1 MPTGTSA
8 KSDIAEKRGGIDHRP
23 YPSSVRI
30 IESDL
35 SGAAYVG

>member
-8 KSDIAEKRGGIDHRP
+8 KSDIAEKGGGVDRRP
-23 YPSSVRI
+23 CPSSVRI

-35 SGAAYVG
+35 SGAAYLG

>member
-1 MPTGTSA
+1 MAAGTSG
-8 KSDIAEKRGGIDHRP
+8 KSDIAEKGAGVDHRP
-23 YPSSVRI
+23 CTSSVRI